1 MLGFSLFLSEGD
13 KHVLAIRYYSQN
25 VKHIIVEIIYIYNTH
40 VSRTASYNLRVPLVD
55 SELFHTS
62 TVQYD
67 EISAPS

>member
-40 VSRTASYNLRVPLVD
+40 VFQT
-55 SELFHTS
+55 TS
-62 TVQYD
+62 
-67 EISAPS
+67 